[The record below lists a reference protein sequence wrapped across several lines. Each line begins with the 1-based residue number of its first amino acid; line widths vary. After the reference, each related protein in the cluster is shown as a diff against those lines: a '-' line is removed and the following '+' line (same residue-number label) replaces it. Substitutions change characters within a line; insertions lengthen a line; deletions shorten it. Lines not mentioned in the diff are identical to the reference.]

1 MSVWWTDRLTH
12 KAPAVI
18 IGSTVGVGCYQQL
31 DGQFVSLPPASLPPS
46 SSSLCA
52 EEHKLSNTS
61 TAAHVS
67 SVLQLSAQCLHTEGS
82 NELAG
87 PTINTHTAQFKL
99 PTGYCFS
106 LSHTLHPGLCR
117 QHSSFFFFP
126 SFVIF
131 LGGIFWFPSCSSLHV
146 R

>member
-31 DGQFVSLPPASLPPS
+31 DGQFVSLPPASLPPPHLCVLKSTNWATPALLPTSPLSCS
-46 SSSLCA
+46 SP
-52 EEHKLSNTS
+52 LSVYT
-61 TAAHVS
+61 
-67 SVLQLSAQCLHTEGS
+67 LKGS